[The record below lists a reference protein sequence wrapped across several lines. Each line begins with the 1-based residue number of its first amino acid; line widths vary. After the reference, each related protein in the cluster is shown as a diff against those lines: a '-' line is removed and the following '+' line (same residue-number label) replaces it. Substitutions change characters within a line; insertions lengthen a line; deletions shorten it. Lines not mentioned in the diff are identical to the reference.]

1 MTSSELRFPQS
12 AILELTYRCNHRCR
26 FCSCPWE
33 APSCSY
39 EKGTELTLEEW
50 CRAIDRLQTLGVKTL
65 TISGGEALLKD
76 SLLDILGYIRSKGC
90 FNTDVP
96 IVLISNGLL
105 MNEAFLEAFKKYN
118 VHLSMSLPGL
128 DTFEWHTGVDNAS
141 GVLHWFEEAKR
152 LGVPT
157 TVNVT
162 VTKRNYH
169 ELYRTLAEGL
179 LAGADTVLL
188 NRFLPGGRGL
198 ANIEEL
204 SLDTDQLRGMLDT
217 AEEVLELAG
226 RRGAVGTEFPRC
238 IIEKP
243 ERYTHLRVASVCAA
257 AKDFFVIDPS
267 GKVRTCNHSPRV
279 VGHIFHPQVVADV
292 EYWNIFAQ
300 RRYLPASCISCREV
314 DYCDC
319 GCREASAIVHGDV
332 CAKDDAICN

>member
-1 MTSSELRFPQS
+1 MTSSDLRFPQS

-39 EKGTELTLEEW
+39 EKGTELSLEEW
-50 CRAIDRLQTLGVKTL
+50 CRAIDRLQTLGVKTIS
-65 TISGGEALLKD
+65 ISGGEALLND
-76 SLLDILGYIRSKGC
+76 SLLDILKYIRSKGC

-105 MNEAFLEAFKKYN
+105 ISEAFLEAFKRYN

-162 VTKRNYH
+162 VTKHNYH

-198 ANIEEL
+198 ANVDEL
-204 SLDTDQLRGMLDT
+204 TLDTDQLRGML
-217 AEEVLELAG
+217 L
-226 RRGAVGTEFPRC
+226 GAV
-238 IIEKP
+238 IIVVLGI
-243 ERYTHLRVASVCAA
+243 RIFGNAA
-257 AKDFFVIDPS
+257 AL
-267 GKVRTCNHSPRV
+267 
-279 VGHIFHPQVVADV
+279 
-292 EYWNIFAQ
+292 
-300 RRYLPASCISCREV
+300 RRRLFGA
-314 DYCDC
+314 
-319 GCREASAIVHGDV
+319 
-332 CAKDDAICN
+332 

>member
-1 MTSSELRFPQS
+1 MTSSDLRFPQS

-33 APSCSY
+33 APSCGY

-50 CRAIDRLQTLGVKTL
+50 CRAIDRLQILGVKTIS
-65 TISGGEALLKD
+65 ISGGEALLKD

-188 NRFLPGGRGL
+188 NRFLPGGRGVL
-198 ANIEEL
+198 QKAAEL
-204 SLDTDQLRGMLDT
+204 LGLDLGDPLVPLSDGLLEIVHRMD
-217 AEEVLELAG
+217 VLEGQGQHVVLG
-226 RRGAVGTEFPRC
+226 G
-238 IIEKP
+238 
-243 ERYTHLRVASVCAA
+243 SS
-257 AKDFFVIDPS
+257 DP
-267 GKVRTCNHSPRV
+267 
-279 VGHIFHPQVVADV
+279 A
-292 EYWNIFAQ
+292 
-300 RRYLPASCISCREV
+300 L
-314 DYCDC
+314 
-319 GCREASAIVHGDV
+319 
-332 CAKDDAICN
+332 